1 MEVSVELELT
11 PLEEAVLNAQDFSAG
26 MALSA
31 MVQKLIDRS
40 DELRKLVNDRSLERS
55 ERAAALKERRD
66 IILQLDIV
74 ATAQAVAGVMA

>member
-1 MEVSVELELT
+1 MLELT

-31 MVQKLIDRS
+31 MVQKLMDRS

-66 IILQLDIV
+66 INLQLDIV
-74 ATAQAVAGVMA
+74 ATAQAVTGVMA

>member
-1 MEVSVELELT
+1 MLELT

-66 IILQLDIV
+66 INLQLEVV
-74 ATAQAVAGVMA
+74 ATAQAVAGVTA

>member
-1 MEVSVELELT
+1 MLELT

-66 IILQLDIV
+66 INLQLDIV
-74 ATAQAVAGVMA
+74 ATAQAVTGVMA

>member
-1 MEVSVELELT
+1 MQELT

-40 DELRKLVNDRSLERS
+40 DELRELVNDRSLERS

-66 IILQLDIV
+66 INLQLDIV

>member
-1 MEVSVELELT
+1 MLELT

-40 DELRKLVNDRSLERS
+40 DELRNLVNDRSLERS

-66 IILQLDIV
+66 INLQLDIV

>member
-1 MEVSVELELT
+1 MQELT

-26 MALSA
+26 MALSV

-66 IILQLDIV
+66 INLQLDIV

>member
-1 MEVSVELELT
+1 MQLELT

-31 MVQKLIDRS
+31 VIQNLVDRS
-40 DELRKLVNDRSLERS
+40 DELQKTVNDRSLERS

-66 IILQLDIV
+66 INLQLNIV
-74 ATAQAVAGVMA
+74 ATAQAVAGVTA

>member
-1 MEVSVELELT
+1 MELELT
-11 PLEEAVLNAQDFSAG
+11 PMEEAVLNAQDFSAG

-40 DELRKLVNDRSLERS
+40 GELQKLVEDRSLERS

-66 IILQLDIV
+66 INLQLDIV
-74 ATAQAVAGVMA
+74 ATVQLVAGVTA